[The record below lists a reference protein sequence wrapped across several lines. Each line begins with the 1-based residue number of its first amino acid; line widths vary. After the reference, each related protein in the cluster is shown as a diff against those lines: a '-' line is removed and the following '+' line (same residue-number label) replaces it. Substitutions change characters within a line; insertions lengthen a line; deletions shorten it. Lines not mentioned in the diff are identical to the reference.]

1 MKKYLSIIALLFLS
15 QIIFAQSEVVV
26 RIDQPNE
33 SELQFIKSNKLEIT
47 AFKEHKFIDIMI
59 DQNWLN
65 LLSDHNIAYTITQT
79 HEQNKLNLIGNK
91 DINGYR
97 SYDEVVAELQQI
109 AIDYPDICQLSD
121 IGDSHGKVYYNDGQS
136 NYEDYQ
142 HDIWMLKI
150 SDQVNETE
158 DEPAVYFVGA
168 HHAREPISTEV
179 VMGIIYHL
187 LEGYGL
193 DDEITNMV
201 NEAEIYIVPI
211 VNPDGHEIVLDQI
224 NTNWRKNAADN
235 NGNGILETNTYDPD
249 GVDPN
254 RNYGWEWGGS
264 GSSGDQTDE
273 TYRGEFAFSEPETQS
288 IKELLATYHF
298 TSGISYHSYSEL
310 VLWPYAYSMESLAP
324 DHEALEE
331 LGTNMAMSIPRI
343 TGSGYYTPEQSNEL
357 YPAAGITDDWAYGK
371 HGVFCYTVELA
382 QQFIP
387 PANQV
392 EEIVSDNIEAA
403 MMVLNRA
410 NHQTLRGHIFDAES
424 LEPLQAE
431 IFVDGIDGMA
441 SNRDPYK
448 SNTEFGSYYRLLPSG
463 NKTVTFSAYGYVSQS
478 FENVSISEEEA
489 TFLDVFLERAPSGSV
504 FGSVIDGIT
513 GENLEEVEI
522 SILNTPLQAV
532 YTNANGVYE
541 MEEVAYN
548 SYEIKVSKPGYSTII
563 LEQEINENQYIINF
577 VLLPS
582 NAISF
587 EDGVFE
593 EEFTFSGN
601 LPWEIDENEAYT
613 GTFSSVSG
621 AIGNQQESS
630 MTLEIEDGMA
640 GEFSF
645 YRKVS
650 SESNYDYLYFYIDG
664 SEMASWSGEQ
674 DWAQASFNVAEGSHE
689 YKWTYNKDGSVSSGS
704 DKAWID
710 DIELPAAAV
719 TMVNAGPDLEICH
732 DAQAELNA
740 YAANFETLSWTSSG
754 DGSFSNE
761 NIPNTVYT
769 PGSEDIANGT
779 VQLQLMANG
788 SESIS
793 SDEMTLFVEM
803 CLGIEELDAYD
814 FRISPNPASDMV
826 NIELNGQNLKEI
838 RIYHISGQLI
848 QKIQLAQNEENIHL
862 NAKTFGAGVYIV
874 KVFNNQGWSVAKR
887 LVLE

>member
-1 MKKYLSIIALLFLS
+1 MKYLFSLLAVLLFNLS
-15 QIIFAQSEVVV
+15 LISQNEVVI
-26 RIDQPNE
+26 RIENPQINE
-33 SELQFIKSNKLEIT
+33 INYIKTHKLEIT
-47 AFKEHKFIDIMI
+47 AFEADEYIDLFVAPEWLRELEK
-59 DQNWLN
+59 QNIPF
-65 LLSDHNIAYTITQT
+65 SITQT
-79 HEQNKLNLIGNK
+79 HEQNKLNLTGNK
-91 DINGYR
+91 DISGYR

-121 IGDSHGKVYYNDGQS
+121 IGDSHGKVYYNDGQT

-150 SDQVNETE
+150 SDQVNEAE

-187 LEGYGL
+187 LEGYGV

-235 NGNGILETNTYDPD
+235 NGNGILETNTYGPD
-249 GVDPN
+249 GVDLN

-273 TYRGEFAFSEPETQS
+273 TYRGESAFSEPETQS

-343 TGSGYYTPEQSNEL
+343 TGSGHYTPEQSNEL

-371 HGVFCYTVELA
+371 YGVFCYTVELA

-387 PANQV
+387 PAYQV

-410 NHQTLRGHIFDAES
+410 NHQALRGHVFDAVS

-463 NKTVTFSAYGYVSQS
+463 DKSVTFSAYGYVSQS

-489 TFLDVFLERAPSGSV
+489 TFLDVYLERAPSGPV

-513 GENLEEVEI
+513 GENLEGVEI
-522 SILNTPLQAV
+522 TFLNTPLLPAV
-532 YTNANGVYE
+532 TNENGVYE
-541 MEEVAYN
+541 VEEIAYSN
-548 SYEIKVSKPGYSTII
+548 YQVKVNKPEYSSVIMS
-563 LEQEINENQYIINF
+563 QEITEDHHIINF

-582 NAISF
+582 EAISF
-587 EDGVFE
+587 EEGEFPAEFE
-593 EEFTFSGN
+593 FSGN
-601 LPWEIDENEAYT
+601 LPWLIDENNSYN
-613 GTFSSVSG
+613 GSYSSVSG
-621 AIGNQQESS
+621 NISHSQTSL
-630 MTLEIEDGMA
+630 MTLNVEDVSA
-640 GEFSF
+640 GEIKF
-645 YRKVS
+645 YKKVS
-650 SESNYDYLYFYIDG
+650 SESGWDFLKFYIDNQEQG
-664 SEMASWSGEQ
+664 SWSGEE
-674 DWAQASFNVAEGSHE
+674 DWSMVSYPITEGSHQL
-689 YKWTYNKDGSVSSGS
+689 KWSYTKDSNTSSGQ
-704 DKAWID
+704 DKAWVD
-710 DIELPAAAV
+710 DIELPSEAIIV
-719 TMVNAGPDLEICH
+719 VNAGPDQSICN
-732 DAQAELNA
+732 DAVANLNA
-740 YAANFETLSWTSSG
+740 FAANYETINWSSLG
-754 DGSFSNE
+754 DGSFSDAG
-761 NIPNTVYT
+761 NTSSIYT
-769 PGSEDIANGT
+769 PGPSDIENGM
-779 VQLQLMANG
+779 V
-788 SESIS
+788 
-793 SDEMTLFVEM
+793 TLEVTAEGA
-803 CLGIEELDAYD
+803 LGIATDDMILYLETCLNIQEYEPAT
-814 FRISPNPASDMV
+814 FSMSPNPAKD
-826 NIELNGQNLKEI
+826 NILFQFQNNALKELNI
-838 RIYHISGQLI
+838 FHISGQLI
-848 QKIQLAQNEENIHL
+848 KSIQLNPSQTDLQFNAHHL
-862 NAKTFGAGVYIV
+862 RPGVYIV
-874 KVFNNQGWSVAKR
+874 KLVQQSGWSSSQR
-887 LVLE
+887 LIIE